1 MNNPRRRDKHWFPA
15 FKHCE
20 RQHNAYPTLSNL
32 LSKKKKKKKTLCQ
45 TNHPNRQLI
54 NLNSKLT
61 RRKGQR
67 CSESN
72 DSSGVVQN
80 AWKKLMRTKKQI
92 HVDLKT
98 SSKSSSGK
106 FFQPVSLTQSEV
118 PN

>member
-1 MNNPRRRDKHWFPA
+1 MINIGFQLLNTVRDNIMHI
-15 FKHCE
+15 
-20 RQHNAYPTLSNL
+20 QH
-32 LSKKKKKKKTLCQ
+32 CQ

-72 DSSGVVQN
+72 DSSGIVQN

-106 FFQPVSLTQSEV
+106 FFQPVSLNQSEV